1 MAWNFRKR
9 VKITPGVHINL
20 SKNGVSTS
28 IGGKGATI
36 NVGPKGTYVT
46 TNIPGTGLYS
56 RKKISN
62 FKRNNTL
69 NDSMVKKAP
78 PAPLFNF
85 NSGCILMLAIIV
97 IAILVSA
104 FSDISA
110 DMRPVV
116 WSGAFFVICIIGL
129 ISKLADNDYKE
140 KLQKYN
146 YEIKYTTALFERVFN
161 QIKKVEIALLE
172 NCEHEIRLAKEKLV
186 NFNFEAEPLFL
197 ESFIKHHKYNTIGQ
211 FYKSCIFEPDKLKID
226 SFFSYIA
233 NSATNQKELHWSL
246 IRNSLTI
253 EQETNITRQLL
264 ECGITDYYI
273 NNSNPEFLIPSQE
286 IEGILKWI
294 KDHDNCSPLNE
305 EYRNQINLYIKE
317 RYKEV
322 FNEDISESHFPEHE
336 KITYDTELLEK
347 FNLLCQDFTLMS
359 SSEGIWEIISQSTN
373 TVAKSSANITI
384 DRKRIYDCGYNIF
397 NYMAPEAMYIYFHD
411 RKKELYIYP
420 QYIIYAQDSLNFQIF
435 PISENSIKFKRS
447 RFIEEDITPKDSK
460 IIGHTSKFVNKDGKP
475 DARFANNPILTIYEY
490 GEIAFTNIDLIIQVS
505 NVEAAEKFFQSFLRY
520 QGKKPSYPKEKNK
533 EKPNVINLEE
543 DFNITDNSQ
552 DNKNISRS
560 FSIAYFNDAYSIA
573 KSLINFAN
581 DLRKEQSFSLI
592 LNSITAGK
600 FEPKD
605 NMPFFLANDFSKCYK
620 HLGHDIKN
628 LNTKEGLPI
637 VLILGEL
644 LNSNTKFTY
653 EQICHP
659 LFVDV
664 VKAIEN
670 FVSTVDSLEL
680 KFDVDELILSKMLAA
695 YDPEIHTKYSTLLY
709 RLFSIIAK
717 ADGKITTEES
727 LWLSHLMNLT
737 KQEKKD
743 GMSKEETNVAEINK
757 DVKKQPSNEEP
768 MKKLNSLIGLQGV
781 KNEITQLANF
791 VKIQKERE
799 KNGLKTLGLSY
810 HCVFTGNPGT
820 GKTTVARIV
829 AEIYRDLGIIKKG
842 HLVETDRSGLV
853 AEYVGQTA
861 IKTNNIIDSALDGV
875 LFIDEAYSLIQGSN
889 SDFGTEAISTLLK
902 RMEDDRDRLIVILA
916 GYSNEMKQFIDS
928 NPGLQSRFSRYIH
941 FEDYNANE
949 LKQIF
954 LLQAKNN
961 QYEVSKEAE
970 KKLEELLE
978 ESVNNKDKNFGNG
991 RFVRNVF
998 EATLQKQ
1005 ATRLAALPS
1014 TNIEQLSLITPEDIS
1029 K

>member
-1 MAWNFRKR
+1 M
-9 VKITPGVHINL
+9 
-20 SKNGVSTS
+20 STS
-28 IGGKGATI
+28 IGNKGTTI
-36 NVGPKGTYVT
+36 KTWSKGTYVT
-46 TNIPGTGLYS
+46 TSIPGTGLYS

-62 FKRNNTL
+62 FAEKNVNNE
-69 NDSMVKKAP
+69 NMVNQNP
-78 PAPLFNF
+78 PTSSN
-85 NSGCILMLAIIV
+85 NSNCGCIIMIAIIV
-97 IAILVSA
+97 IAIIVIV
-104 FSDISA
+104 FSGIPA
-110 DMRPVV
+110 DMRQFV
-116 WSGAFFVICIIGL
+116 WYAAVILICLVGI
-129 ISKLADNDYKE
+129 ISKIVDDNHKE
-140 KLQKYN
+140 ELQKYN
-146 YEIKYTTALFERVFN
+146 YEYKYTTGLFERVLN
-161 QIKKVEIALLE
+161 QIKKVEKDLLE
-172 NCEHEIRLAKEKLV
+172 KCEYEIKQAKDQLAISKSET
-186 NFNFEAEPLFL
+186 ESLFL
-197 ESFIKHHKYNTIGQ
+197 KSFIKHHKYNTIGQ
-211 FYKSCIFEPDKLKID
+211 FYELCLFKPNQTKID
-226 SFFSYIA
+226 SLFTVIA
-233 NSATNQKELHWSL
+233 LASTNKDA
-246 IRNSLTI
+246 IRTAFRRQDISV
-253 EQETNITRQLL
+253 EQRINITRQLL
-264 ECGITDYYI
+264 ECGITDYYL
-273 NNSNPEFLIPSQE
+273 NYSNPDFLLSSQE
-286 IEGILKWI
+286 IHGILEWI
-294 KDHDNCSPLNE
+294 RNNNYCSPLNE
-305 EYRNQINLYIKE
+305 EYKSRINLYIKE
-317 RYKEV
+317 RYKDL
-322 FNEDISESHFPEHE
+322 FNEDISESHIPEYDN
-336 KITYDTELLEK
+336 ITDDTELLEK

-384 DRKRIYDCGYNIF
+384 DRKRIYDCGYDIF
-397 NYMAPEAMYIYFHD
+397 NHMAPEAMYIHFYD

-447 RFIEEDITPKDSK
+447 RFIEEEITPKDSK

-505 NVEAAEKFFQSFLRY
+505 NVDAAEKFFQSFLIY
-520 QGKKPSYPKEKNK
+520 QGKKPSYTK
-533 EKPNVINLEE
+533 EKPNIINLEE

-552 DNKNISRS
+552 DNKNISGR
-560 FSIAYFNDAYSIA
+560 FSIAYFNDACSIA

-581 DLRKEQSFSLI
+581 DLRKEQSFSLV

-600 FEPKD
+600 IEPKD
-605 NMPFFLANDFSKCYK
+605 NMPFFLAYDFSKCYK
-620 HLGHDIKN
+620 HLGHDIKD

-653 EQICHP
+653 EHICHP
-659 LFVDV
+659 QFADV

-670 FVSTVDSLEL
+670 FVSEVDSLEL

-717 ADGKITTEES
+717 VDGKITTEES
-727 LWLSHLMNLT
+727 FWLSHLMNLT

-743 GMSKEETNVAEINK
+743 SISKEQTNVTEINK

-842 HLVETDRSGLV
+842 HLIETDCSGLV
-853 AEYVGQTA
+853 AGYVGQTA

-941 FEDYNANE
+941 FEDYNADE

-954 LLQAKNN
+954 LLQAKSN
-961 QYEVSKEAE
+961 QYEVSKDAE
-970 KKLEELLE
+970 KILEELLE